1 MGSEDMVFQKLG
13 ENTLFAKL
21 VLLYRRLKDSASRT
35 GNLEDFHPAKRAK
48 KPYLDYG
55 SQGCCITSG
64 NNGGEQI
71 MKYIFT
77 DWDERSYER
86 ETKGELRIES
96 GQISGEEV
104 KISLTKSG
112 KSFIDLIL
120 SIKESAAIISAL
132 NAANYGINCTITIS
146 EL

>member
-1 MGSEDMVFQKLG
+1 
-13 ENTLFAKL
+13 
-21 VLLYRRLKDSASRT
+21 
-35 GNLEDFHPAKRAK
+35 
-48 KPYLDYG
+48 
-55 SQGCCITSG
+55 
-64 NNGGEQI
+64 